1 MQDADA
7 RVTRDSL
14 GIIIVSAPGTLFIVA
29 TPIGNLADLSAR
41 ARSTL
46 AEVDLVAAE
55 DTRHSGQLLAQF
67 GIQKSMCALHEHN
80 EAARVA
86 ELVARLQGGARIAV
100 VSDAGTPLVSDPGYR
115 LVAAAAAAGIP
126 VVPVP
131 GPCAAIAA
139 LSVAGLATDRFAFEG
154 FLPQRS
160 AARRTRLEALAVEPR
175 TLVFYEA
182 PHRLADA
189 LADLAAVFGAT
200 REAVVARELTK
211 LHETVY
217 RGPLGELAGRAAGD
231 ANMARGEIVL
241 VVAGAP
247 ATEADD
253 DAMAR
258 QRDRLHGALLP
269 LMPLSAAVDL
279 VTEVTGLRR
288 NRVYERALG
297 LRQEVGDEDGA

>member
-1 MQDADA
+1 VQDADA
-7 RVTRDSL
+7 RVTRGSL
-14 GIIIVSAPGTLFIVA
+14 GIIVSAPGTLFIVA

-67 GIQKSMCALHEHN
+67 GIQTPMCALHEHN

-86 ELVARLQGGARIAV
+86 ELVARLQGGARIAL

-154 FLPQRS
+154 FLPQRG
-160 AARRTRLEALAVEPR
+160 AARRARLEALAVEPR

-217 RGPLGELAGRAAGD
+217 RGPLGELAGRATGE

-247 ATEADD
+247 ATEGDD

-258 QRDRLHGALLP
+258 QRDRLLGALLP
-269 LMPLSAAVDL
+269 VMPLSTAVDL
-279 VTEVTGLRR
+279 VSEVTGLRR

-297 LRQEVGDEDGA
+297 LRREAGHEDGA

>member
-1 MQDADA
+1 
-7 RVTRDSL
+7 
-14 GIIIVSAPGTLFIVA
+14 VSAPGTLFIVA

-46 AEVDLVAAE
+46 AEVDLIAAE
-55 DTRHSGQLLAQF
+55 DTRHSGQMLAQF
-67 GIQKSMCALHEHN
+67 GIQTPLCALHEHN

-86 ELVARLQGGARIAV
+86 ELVGRLQGGARIAL

-115 LVAAAAAAGIP
+115 LVAAAAAAGIA

-131 GPCAAIAA
+131 GACAAIAA

-160 AARRTRLEALAVEPR
+160 AARRARLEVLAGESR

-182 PHRLADA
+182 PHRIADT
-189 LADLAAVFGAT
+189 LADLAAAFGGT
-200 REAVVARELTK
+200 RAAVVARELTK
-211 LHETVY
+211 LHESVY
-217 RGPLGELAGRAAGD
+217 RGTLDELVLRAAGE

-247 ATEADD
+247 ATDGDD
-253 DAMAR
+253 DAMVR
-258 QRDRLHGALLP
+258 QRDRLLGALLP
-269 LMPLSAAVDL
+269 VMPLSAAVDL
-279 VTEVTGLRR
+279 VSEVTGLRR

-297 LRQEVGDEDGA
+297 LRRETGNTEDA